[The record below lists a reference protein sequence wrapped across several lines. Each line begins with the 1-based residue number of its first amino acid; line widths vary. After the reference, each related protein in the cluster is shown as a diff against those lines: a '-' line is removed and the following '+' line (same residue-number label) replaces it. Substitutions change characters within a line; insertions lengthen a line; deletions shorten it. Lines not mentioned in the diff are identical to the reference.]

1 MTTCEPT
8 SEVGLSKI
16 GFISTCGATRAAS
29 ACIACA
35 RPISWPSR
43 VANEFS
49 AMFCA
54 LNGATSKPS
63 CRRMRHNA
71 PTVSDLPASE
81 AVPNTINA
89 FAKNCSPLH
98 CRVALL
104 SLQQEQKHRATQQCC
119 DCADRKFAGRNRHSR
134 QRVSE
139 YQKGCA

>member
-1 MTTCEPT
+1 MTTCDRT
-8 SEVGLSKI
+8 SEVGLRRI
-16 GFISTCGATRAAS
+16 GFMSTCGATLAAS

-43 VANEFS
+43 VANELR
-49 AMFCA
+49 AMFWA

-89 FAKNCSPLH
+89 FAKDYPPLH
-98 CRVALL
+98 CRIPLL
-104 SLQQEQKHRATQQCC
+104 SLQQEQKHRTAQQGC
-119 DCADRKFAGRNRHSR
+119 DCSDRKFAGRNRHSR
-134 QRVSE
+134 YRIGE